1 MNINELKKRI
11 ADAGCVGAGG
21 AGFPT
26 AVKVAEGAD
35 SLIINAAECEPLLYT
50 DYYVMK
56 RAMERIASGAETVM
70 EAAGI
75 PNGYLGVKA
84 HTAKRLGLS
93 HGDAVSSH
101 VKVHI
106 LPDVYPMGDEIIL
119 IYQVLGRVVTP
130 GSLPLSAGVL
140 VFNAE
145 TLYNVDRAVKEG
157 LPMQKI

>member
-1 MNINELKKRI
+1 MNIEELKTII
-11 ADAGCVGAGG
+11 ARAGIVGAGG

-50 DYYVMK
+50 DYYLMK
-56 RAMERIASGAETVM
+56 RHMDRIASGAETIM

-75 PNGYLGVKA
+75 RKGYLGVKA
-84 HTAKRLGLS
+84 HTAKRLSLQDGE
-93 HGDAVSSH
+93 AVSPH
-101 VKVHI
+101 VHVHI

-130 GSLPLSAGVL
+130 GALPLSAGVL
-140 VFNAE
+140 VFNAVS
-145 TLYNVDRAVKEG
+145 LFHVDRAV
-157 LPMQKI
+157 

>member
-93 HGDAVSSH
+93 HGDAVSSLSLI
-101 VKVHI
+101 HI
-106 LPDVYPMGDEIIL
+106 FAYQCTGAPPAAADIYSYIRRGGGLCEICL
-119 IYQVLGRVVTP
+119 
-130 GSLPLSAGVL
+130 
-140 VFNAE
+140 
-145 TLYNVDRAVKEG
+145 LYTSRCV
-157 LPMQKI
+157 